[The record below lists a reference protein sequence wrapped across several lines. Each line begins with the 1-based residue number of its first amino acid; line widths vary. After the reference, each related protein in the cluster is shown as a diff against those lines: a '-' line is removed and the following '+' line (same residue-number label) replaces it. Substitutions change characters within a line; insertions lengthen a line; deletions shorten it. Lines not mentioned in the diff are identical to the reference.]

1 MRRMFSSKWPKN
13 PTFFSQQFE
22 TMKRQTSLNG
32 MMNVGKLEDGLHAL
46 DFASTE
52 YAEMKP
58 FRANC
63 LVQGMRDGNVYITE
77 RPKRVRKE
85 PLFREDNSSLSLG
98 RNGRYYFVFTL
109 PEELVDELPLEL
121 VRQAL
126 SIAQKVEQ
134 MAKNGKEEPR

>member
-1 MRRMFSSKWPKN
+1 M
-13 PTFFSQQFE
+13 E
-22 TMKRQTSLNG
+22 KRTTLNG
-32 MMNVGKLEDGLHAL
+32 MMNFGELEDGLHAL

-63 LVQGMRDGNVYITE
+63 LVQGMRNGNVYITE
-77 RPKRVRKE
+77 RPKRMRKQ

-126 SIAQKVEQ
+126 AIAQKVEH
-134 MAKNGKEEPR
+134 MAKKGKEETR

>member
-1 MRRMFSSKWPKN
+1 M
-13 PTFFSQQFE
+13 E
-22 TMKRQTSLNG
+22 KRTTLNG
-32 MMNVGKLEDGLHAL
+32 MMNFGELEDGRQAL

-77 RPKRVRKE
+77 RPKRVRKQ

-126 SIAQKVEQ
+126 AIAQKVEQ
-134 MAKNGKEEPR
+134 MTKKGKEEPR

>member
-1 MRRMFSSKWPKN
+1 M
-13 PTFFSQQFE
+13 
-22 TMKRQTSLNG
+22 
-32 MMNVGKLEDGLHAL
+32 
-46 DFASTE
+46 
-52 YAEMKP
+52 
-58 FRANC
+58 
-63 LVQGMRDGNVYITE
+63 
-77 RPKRVRKE
+77 RKE